1 MSRLLTA
8 LLGLV
13 ILLIGALAGWITRGS
28 DFGEQLANEDAGSSN
43 GFVQV
48 SAPEQAQLVAVMG
61 SLEVPATPQ
70 SGLSGERLVNISAA
84 LSALQTRADEVA
96 AAFTARD
103 AAVEAAKLEAQ
114 SEFKEKEA
122 ALTALLAVE
131 RKDLLDLVSG
141 LEGDVEAR
149 EAEIAERGQ
158 AMADI
163 QQKYDETLNEIT
175 ALQLEADALSGDNER
190 LSNALSVAE
199 ERLIAIGDADSV
211 TIILEQQK
219 LRASLAAMQAEH
231 AAMQQSLS
239 DLTDQIDAAKLE
251 LDDLSGEQQTS
262 QRLLEALRSEGERLL
277 KRQEAA
283 QAALEPAENAVF
295 EAQTEAENLRIEATA
310 LRSEIAAKIEER
322 DTVLNA
328 IASFGA
334 AVAESGQV
342 QINGEPISAEAAIQT
357 LRNTLIRETEA
368 REQLVETQSQL
379 EELATERERLD
390 ETIDTVAEGRAARL
404 TADANARVAEA
415 EAEVAAMKAQ
425 LLSQS
430 SNREREL
437 TQQLAQLEANVD
449 AQIAQQVAERVA
461 EALAASLNSAETTL
475 NAQAETRFQAQ
486 FEAEKARLIS
496 EIQSEANDRL
506 EAERAA
512 LISRFNSTVESRAEE
527 LASELAQRLA
537 ADEAIANAAST
548 GTAGAASQAE
558 TAAGSDAAEA
568 GGATGFEPDNQ
579 VAAMAAIRERLYSR
593 LVDATS
599 TEFGYTPRVVGERLL
614 LASNDL
620 FPVGSPNLS
629 REGRD
634 ELQIFGQQ
642 LERILADLD
651 DEQFMVRV
659 DGHAD
664 IKPYLFSP
672 YGNWE
677 LSSERAVSVVEYLIE
692 NTNIPASR
700 LMVAA
705 FAEHQPLVEGDDET
719 AQRQNRRI
727 EFKLVRR

>member
-8 LLGLV
+8 LLALV
-13 ILLIGALAGWITRGS
+13 ILCVGAIVGWVTRGS
-28 DFGEQLANEDAGSSN
+28 DFGEQLANGDSGTSN

-48 SAPEQAQLVAVMG
+48 SAPEQAQLVSVME

-70 SGLSGERLVNISAA
+70 SGLSGDRLVNISAA
-84 LSALQTRADEVA
+84 LSALQTRSDEVA
-96 AAFTARD
+96 ASFAARD
-103 AAVEAAKLEAQ
+103 EAIEAAKLAAQ
-114 SEFKEKEA
+114 AEFEQKEA
-122 ALTALLAVE
+122 DLTALLAVE

-149 EAEIAERGQ
+149 EGEIAAREQ
-158 AMADI
+158 AIADI
-163 QQKYDETLNEIT
+163 QQKYEDTIGEVT
-175 ALQLEADALSGDNER
+175 ALRLEVDALSGDNER
-190 LSNALSVAE
+190 LSNTLSVAE

-219 LRASLAAMQAEH
+219 LKASLLEMQEEH
-231 AAMQQSLS
+231 AALQQSLS
-239 DLTDQIDAAKLE
+239 DLIGQIDAAKAE

-262 QRLLEALRSEGERLL
+262 QRLLEALRMEGERLL
-277 KRQEAA
+277 GRQEAA
-283 QAALEPAENAVF
+283 EAALEPAEAAVF
-295 EAQTEAENLRIEATA
+295 EAQTEAENLRIEAA
-310 LRSEIAAKIEER
+310 SLRSEIAAKIEER

-334 AVAESGQV
+334 AVEESGQV

-357 LRNTLIRETEA
+357 LRNTLIRESEA
-368 REQLVETQSQL
+368 REQLVATQTQL
-379 EELATERERLD
+379 EALAAERESLA
-390 ETIDTVAEGRAARL
+390 ETINAEAEARAARL
-404 TADANARVAEA
+404 AAEANARIAEA
-415 EAEVAAMKAQ
+415 EAEVAAMQAQ
-425 LLSQS
+425 LLSES
-430 SNREREL
+430 SDREREL
-437 TQQLAQLEANVD
+437 SQQLAQLQANTD
-449 AQIAQQVAERVA
+449 AMIAAQVSERVT
-461 EALAASLNSAETTL
+461 EALAASLNNSEAALT
-475 NAQAETRFQAQ
+475 AQAEARVQAQ

-496 EIQSEANDRL
+496 EIQEEANTRL
-506 EAERAA
+506 EEQRAA
-512 LISRFNSTVESRAEE
+512 LIDRFNSTVESRAEE
-527 LASELAQRLA
+527 LANELAQRLV
-537 ADEAIANAAST
+537 ADGAIAAAAT
-548 GTAGAASQAE
+548 IEGTEAAPALVE
-558 TAAGSDAAEA
+558 TTSEGENV
-568 GGATGFEPDNQ
+568 EPADNQ
-579 VAAMAAIRERLYSR
+579 VAAMAAIRERLYTR
-593 LVDATS
+593 LVDSAS

-629 REGRD
+629 REGQD

-651 DEQFMVRV
+651 DDQFMIRV

-672 YGNWE
+672 FGNWE

-692 NTNIPASR
+692 NTSIPASR

-705 FAEHQPLVEGDDET
+705 FAEHQPLVVGEDEA